1 MAAPQTGSRPG
12 RALGVLAGIVVV
24 IYVLIFFAA
33 PGSVAGKA
41 LSFADKY
48 QARLGLDLEGGTQI
62 DLIPK
67 VADGQQGKITNESI
81 DQAVSILRKRVDS
94 FGVSEAEITKQGSGS
109 NQTILISIPGTGN
122 EQILNQVQQTAELR
136 FRQVLAATSGAP
148 APTAAPTGSAAATPS
163 SSAAA
168 TPSSASTAKASPSPS
183 TTNAGAAVPQAL
195 RQQTTP
201 SPSASSS
208 ASAAPSSSA
217 APTPAPSSSA
227 PASTTPQIPADVQQK
242 FAQLDCTKPQPEN
255 SGVDPVDQVIA
266 ACGRNGLKYVLG
278 PALLVGTDVSGASA
292 SPQVDRNGNP
302 VGGWQVN
309 LNFTG
314 SGGKKFADATTK
326 INISTQQSP
335 QDEIAIVLDG
345 QVVSAPSINEPIV
358 AGSAQITG
366 SFTQAEATDLANV
379 LKYGALP
386 LSFQPGAAQEV
397 SPTLGAASLR
407 GGLIAGGLGLALVVL
422 YMLVYYRRL
431 GLVAA
436 ASLLVAGVLTWGLV
450 VLLGWRIGFRLSLAG
465 IAGLIV
471 SIGIT
476 ADSFIVYFERL
487 RDEVREG
494 RSVRVAAEAGW
505 KRARHT
511 IVVSDIVSLL
521 AAVVLYILS
530 TASVRGFAFTLGL
543 TTLVDL
549 LVVFMFTKPLV
560 TLAARSRSFA
570 SGRFSGLDA
579 ARLGAKPQSA
589 ASPSLAM
596 ARARERRAAAEAR
609 AGASSSTS
617 TTGTTGEEA

>member
-136 FRQVLAATSGAP
+136 FRQVLAAASGAP
-148 APTAAPTGSAAATPS
+148 APTATPSGSGAATPS
-163 SSAAA
+163 A
-168 TPSSASTAKASPSPS
+168 TASGASTAKASPSPS

-195 RQQTTP
+195 RQQSSP
-201 SPSASSS
+201 SPSAS

-217 APTPAPSSSA
+217 APTPTPTSSA
-227 PASTTPQIPADVQQK
+227 PASTTPQIPAEVQQK

-266 ACGRNGLKYVLG
+266 ACGRNGLKYILG

-302 VGGWQVN
+302 IGGWQVN

-314 SGGKKFADATTK
+314 GGTKKFADATTK
-326 INISTQQSP
+326 INVSTEQSP

-358 AGSAQITG
+358 GGSAQITG
-366 SFTQAEATDLANV
+366 DFTQAEATDLANV

-436 ASLLVAGVLTWGLV
+436 ASLAVAGVLTWGLV

-549 LVVFMFTKPLV
+549 LVVFLFTKPLV

-570 SGRFSGLDA
+570 SGRFSGLDP

-609 AGASSSTS
+609 AGAGSSSS
-617 TTGTTGEEA
+617 TTGEEA

>member
-1 MAAPQTGSRPG
+1 
-12 RALGVLAGIVVV
+12 V

-136 FRQVLAATSGAP
+136 FRQVLAAASGAP
-148 APTAAPTGSAAATPS
+148 APTATPSGSGAATPAATPS
-163 SSAAA
+163 A
-168 TPSSASTAKASPSPS
+168 TASGASTAKASPSPS

-195 RQQTTP
+195 RQQSSP
-201 SPSASSS
+201 SPSAS

-217 APTPAPSSSA
+217 APTPTPTASA

-242 FAQLDCTKPQPEN
+242 FAQLDCTKPQQES

-266 ACGRNGLKYVLG
+266 ACGRDGLKYVLG

-292 SPQVDRNGNP
+292 SLQTDRNGNP
-302 VGGWQVN
+302 TGGWQVN

-314 SGGKKFADATTK
+314 AGTKKFANATTK
-326 INISTQQSP
+326 INISTEQSP
-335 QDEIAIVLDG
+335 QDQIAIVLDG
-345 QVVSAPSINEPIV
+345 QVVSAPSINEPITG
-358 AGSAQITG
+358 GSAQITG

-436 ASLLVAGVLTWGLV
+436 ASLVVAGVLTWGVV

-511 IVVSDIVSLL
+511 IVVSDVVSLL

-549 LVVFMFTKPLV
+549 LVVFLFTKPLV

-570 SGRFSGLDA
+570 SGRFSGLDP

-609 AGASSSTS
+609 AGAGSSSS
-617 TTGTTGEEA
+617 TTGEEA

>member
-122 EQILNQVQQTAELR
+122 EQVLNQVQQTAELR
-136 FRQVLAATSGAP
+136 FRQVLAAAAGTPAP
-148 APTAAPTGSAAATPS
+148 APSASPSGAATP
-163 SSAAA
+163 AAS
-168 TPSSASTAKASPSPS
+168 PSGASTAKASPSPS

-195 RQQTTP
+195 RQQTSP
-201 SPSASSS
+201 SPAASSPAS

-217 APTPAPSSSA
+217 APTPAPTASA

-242 FAQLDCTKPQPEN
+242 FTDLDCTKPQQEN

-266 ACGRNGLKYVLG
+266 ACGRDGLKYVLG

-292 SPQVDRNGNP
+292 SLQTDRNGNP
-302 VGGWQVN
+302 TGGWQVN

-314 SGGKKFADATTK
+314 DGTKKFANATTK
-326 INISTQQSP
+326 ININTQQSP
-335 QDEIAIVLDG
+335 QDQIAIVLDG
-345 QVVSAPSINEPIV
+345 QVVSAPSINEPITG
-358 AGSAQITG
+358 GSAQITG
-366 SFTQAEATDLANV
+366 SFTQAESTDLANV

-407 GGLIAGGLGLALVVL
+407 GGLIAGGIGLALVVL

-436 ASLLVAGVLTWGLV
+436 ASLVVAGVLTWGLV

-505 KRARHT
+505 RRARHT

-570 SGRFSGLDA
+570 SGRFSGLDP

-609 AGASSSTS
+609 AGASSSSSS

>member
-136 FRQVLAATSGAP
+136 FRQVLAAASGTPAP
-148 APTAAPTGSAAATPS
+148 APTAQPS
-163 SSAAA
+163 GSAAA

-195 RQQTTP
+195 RQQTSP
-201 SPSASSS
+201 SPAPSSSAS
-208 ASAAPSSSA
+208 ASAAPSGSA
-217 APTPAPSSSA
+217 APTPAPTASA
-227 PASTTPQIPADVQQK
+227 PASTTPKIPADVQQK

-266 ACGRNGLKYVLG
+266 ACGRNGLKYILG

-302 VGGWQVN
+302 IGGWQVN

-314 SGGKKFADATTK
+314 GGTKKFADATTK
-326 INISTQQSP
+326 INVSTEQSP

-358 AGSAQITG
+358 GGSAQITG
-366 SFTQAEATDLANV
+366 DFTQAEATDLANV

-436 ASLLVAGVLTWGLV
+436 ASLAVAGVLTWGLV

-505 KRARHT
+505 RRARHT

-549 LVVFMFTKPLV
+549 LVVFLFTKPLV

-570 SGRFSGLDA
+570 SGRFSGLDP

-609 AGASSSTS
+609 AGAGSSSS
-617 TTGTTGEEA
+617 TTGEEA